1 MPELSLLAILLLAV
15 ANLISGAFGDLAWQ
29 APLTALTFFA
39 CMYRVSHAAS
49 SRFNPTMLICATT
62 TLFLLSR
69 FLITY
74 FAGWADYRYGDWFL
88 MGPMDEV
95 LVAKALAAICL
106 FLCGIAIV
114 AGRLGDLP
122 RREDSYLGTIALR
135 MGLAILP
142 FTLYRVYINVDTWRT
157 GDYLAMYKYGG
168 PGGIPYALGGWL
180 ILCVFAYLASRPRLR
195 PALAGYAVGILLCAL
210 DMFKGARGIPMAQI
224 IGLTWLLVT
233 TQDIRVS
240 WWKAGAAV
248 FSMALLADVVGRV
261 RIGMPI
267 TTALTGD
274 PFETLFGFFYGQGVS
289 LIFVVSTLKHI
300 AQFTPVVDG
309 LQSTF
314 AIFIDGY
321 HRTFGSLP
329 TGQTLEFAH
338 QTASLAHRLSFI
350 VDAEMY
356 LNGKGMGGSAVAESM
371 LYTPLVG
378 PLLAGAFTGGV
389 LKVLY
394 RVARMAPLGL
404 FILAATLP
412 FFLLI
417 PRENQLFF
425 VVPMCKALP
434 FAAIVYVIAKIHHV
448 RQPA

>member
-1 MPELSLLAILLLAV
+1 MPDLSLLAILVLAI
-15 ANLISGAFGDLAWQ
+15 ANLICGAVGALSWQ
-29 APLTALTFFA
+29 APLTALTFFT
-39 CMYRVSHAAS
+39 CMHRVSGAS
-49 SRFNPTMLICATT
+49 TSRFNPTMLICATT

-74 FAGWADYRYGDWFL
+74 FCGWADYRYGDWFL
-88 MGPMDEV
+88 MGPMDDV
-95 LVAKALAAICL
+95 LVSKALSGICL

-122 RREDSYLGTIALR
+122 LREDGYLGAIALR
-135 MGLAILP
+135 VGMAILP
-142 FTLYRVYINVDTWRT
+142 FTLYRLYINIDTWRT

-224 IGLTWLLVT
+224 ISLTWLLVT
-233 TQDIRVS
+233 TQQIRAS
-240 WWKAGAAV
+240 WWKAGGAV
-248 FSMALLADVVGRV
+248 LGMAMLADLVGRLRV
-261 RIGMPI
+261 GMPI
-267 TTALTGD
+267 TTALSAD

-289 LIFVVSTLKHI
+289 LIFIVSTLKHI

-321 HRTFGSLP
+321 NRAFGNLP
-329 TGQTLEFAH
+329 TGQTLEFVH
-338 QTASLAHRLSFI
+338 QTASLAHRVSFI

-371 LYTPLVG
+371 LYAPLFG

-389 LKVLY
+389 LKLLN
-394 RVARMAPLGL
+394 RGAKAAPLGL
-404 FILAATLP
+404 FVLAATLP

-425 VVPMCKALP
+425 VVPLCKALL
-434 FAAIVYVIAKIHHV
+434 FAGIVYVISKIHV